1 MRRTGDRAG
10 NGRNG
15 YRQNVGRHNEYGQFT
30 GKMQKKLVVLFLI
43 VLLAFVGLSARM
55 IYISNEDGEEYK
67 RQILSQQSYAS
78 TTLPYKRGDILDKNG
93 IKLAVSEKVYNLVID
108 CYNLL
113 EKEDY
118 LEPTLAALSTC
129 FSEFDEG
136 AARKYIA
143 DNPSSRYYVTLKQLT
158 YDEISPFVKMQN
170 DTENY
175 PGIKGVWFEEEY
187 KRVYPNGALASDVI
201 GFTGKDNTATFGL
214 EGYYNDVLNGIN
226 GREYGYLNDDQALER
241 TTIAATDGY
250 NVVSTIDSNIQTVV
264 EKYLYQFNEDN
275 KNAARTGNGARNV
288 ACVIMDVNSG
298 EVRAMASYPNFDLN
312 DVRNT
317 ENLIGSRLY
326 TAEGKMD
333 EEGTVITEENVD
345 EVLTD
350 EDVLYQNLYNLW
362 RNYCIQDTYE
372 PGSTAKPFTVAAG
385 LESGKMTGNELYTCN
400 GQLHVGNYDIKC
412 HNYKLGGDGTLTVQQ
427 SVEQSCNVALMLM
440 GEQIGKTTFL
450 DYQERFNFGLKTNI
464 DLAGE
469 SRTENLVFNA
479 SNLGPT
485 ELATSTFGQG
495 YNVSMIQMISA
506 FCSLINGGYYYEP
519 HMVSKITAADGSVVK
534 NITPRIVKQT
544 VSAQTSQKI
553 IEYCNGVVVNG
564 TGKTARPAGYA
575 IGGKT
580 GTAETIPRD
589 KKNYVVSFMGYA
601 PADNPQIAIYVV
613 VDRPNT
619 VYQDDAKFAT
629 RIVRNILTEVLPYMN
644 IYMTEELSET
654 ELAELEELNI
664 AVKMANVTEE
674 EEEEVTEEPIEPE
687 ILEDGTINANGGDTT
702 SSTPVSPE
710 EMESDDVVTAPLT
723 GTLLQDE
730 SVSGENSGEGSEDE
744 ETESSQGADDENTGD
759 TQ

>member
-1 MRRTGDRAG
+1 MERTGNRAG
-10 NGRNG
+10 RGNNRIQKNTGRSNK
-15 YRQNVGRHNEYGQFT
+15 YGQFT

-43 VLLAFVGLSARM
+43 VLLAFMGLSVRM
-55 IYISNEDGEEYK
+55 IYISNTDGEQYK

-78 TTLPYKRGDILDKNG
+78 TTIPYKRGDILDKNG

-108 CYNLL
+108 VKNLL
-113 EKEDY
+113 EKEEY
-118 LEPTLAALSTC
+118 LEPTLMALKTC

-136 AARKYIA
+136 AARSYIA
-143 DNPSSRYYVTLKQLT
+143 DNPTSRYYVTLKQLT

-170 DTENY
+170 DTENT
-175 PGIKGVWFEEEY
+175 PNIKGVWFEEEY
-187 KRVYPNGALASDVI
+187 KRVYPNDELACDVI

-214 EGYYNDVLNGIN
+214 EGYYNDILNGTN
-226 GREYGYLNDDQALER
+226 GREYGYLNDDEALER
-241 TTIAATDGY
+241 TTIAAADGY
-250 NVVSTIDSNIQTVV
+250 NIVSTIDSNIQSIV

-288 ACVIMDVNSG
+288 SCIMMDVNSG
-298 EVRAMASYPNFDLN
+298 EVLAMASYPNFDLN

-317 ENLIGSRLY
+317 DNLIGSLLY
-326 TAEGKMD
+326 TKEGKIN
-333 EEGTVITEENVD
+333 EEGIVITEENVD
-345 EVLTD
+345 EVLAD

-362 RNYCIQDTYE
+362 KNYCIQDTYE

-385 LESGKMTGNELYTCN
+385 IESGKMTGNELYTCN

-412 HNYKLGGDGTLTVQQ
+412 HNYKTGGDGTLTVQQ
-427 SVEQSCNVALMLM
+427 SIEQSCNVALMLM
-440 GEQIGKTTFL
+440 GKQIGKTIFL

-464 DLAGE
+464 DLSGE
-469 SRTENLVFNA
+469 SRTENLVFNM
-479 SNLGPT
+479 SNLGET

-506 FCSLINGGYYYEP
+506 FCSLVNGGYYYEP

-544 VSAQTSQKI
+544 ISAQTSQKI
-553 IEYCNGVVVNG
+553 IEYCNGVVENG
-564 TGKTARPAGYA
+564 TGKTARPAGYM

-601 PADNPQIAIYVV
+601 PADNPQVAIYVV

-619 VYQDDAKFAT
+619 VFQDDAKFAT

-644 IYMTEELSET
+644 IYMTEELSEN
-654 ELAELEELNI
+654 ELEELKQLNI
-664 AVKMANVTEE
+664 AVKKANVIEE
-674 EEEEVTEEPIEPE
+674 EEEITEEETIEPE
-687 ILEDGTINANGGDTT
+687 TLEDGTIDARGGDTT
-702 SSTPVSPE
+702 SSTPISTE
-710 EMESDDVVTAPLT
+710 EMESDNVLTAPLT
-723 GTLLQDE
+723 GAVLDDKDVPE
-730 SVSGENSGEGSEDE
+730 VSTQEE
-744 ETESSQGADDENTGD
+744 ETTQEEDSEQSQE
-759 TQ
+759 

>member
-1 MRRTGDRAG
+1 MNNRTG
-10 NGRNG
+10 NGRNSYQRNTVKQSR
-15 YRQNVGRHNEYGQFT
+15 YRQFT

-43 VLLAFVGLSARM
+43 VLLAFMGLSARL
-55 IYISNEDGEEYK
+55 IYINNTNGEQYK
-67 RQILSQQSYAS
+67 KQILSQQSYAS
-78 TTLPYKRGDILDKNG
+78 TTIPYKRGDILDKNG

-108 CYNLL
+108 CKNLL
-113 EKEDY
+113 EKEEY
-118 LEPTLAALSTC
+118 LEPTLSALTTC
-129 FSEFDEG
+129 FTDFDEG
-136 AARKYIA
+136 AARSYIA
-143 DNPSSRYYVTLKQLT
+143 ENPSSRYYVTLKQLT
-158 YDEISPFVKMQN
+158 YDEISPFVQMQN

-175 PGIKGVWFEEEY
+175 PGIQGVWFEEEY
-187 KRVYPNGALASDVI
+187 KRVYPNGTLACDVL

-214 EGYYNDVLNGIN
+214 EGYYNDILNGTN
-226 GREYGYLNDDQALER
+226 GREYGYLNDDETLER

-250 NVVSTIDSNIQTVV
+250 NIVSTIDSNIQSIV
-264 EKYLYQFNEDN
+264 EKYLYQFNEEN
-275 KNAARTGNGARNV
+275 KNAARTGNGARS
-288 ACVIMDVNSG
+288 ASCIIMDVNSG
-298 EVRAMASYPNFDLN
+298 EVLAMASYPNYDLN

-317 ENLIGSRLY
+317 DNLIGSRLY
-326 TAEGKMD
+326 TAEGKLD

-345 EVLTD
+345 ELLSD

-362 RNYCIQDTYE
+362 KNYCIQDTYE

-385 LESGKMTGNELYTCN
+385 LESGKMTGDEYYTCN

-412 HNYKLGGDGTLTVQQ
+412 HNYKIGGDGTLTVQQ
-427 SVEQSCNVALMLM
+427 SIEQSCNVALMLM
-440 GEQIGKTTFL
+440 GKQIGKDIFL
-450 DYQERFNFGLKTNI
+450 EYQERFNFGLKTNI

-479 SNLGPT
+479 SNLGET

-544 VSAQTSQKI
+544 ISAQTSAKI
-553 IEYCNGVVVNG
+553 VEYCNGVVVNG

-619 VYQDDAKFAT
+619 VFQDDAKFAT
-629 RIVRNILTEVLPYMN
+629 RIVRNILTEVLPYLN
-644 IYMTEELSET
+644 IYMTEELSES
-654 ELAELEELNI
+654 ELAELEQLNI
-664 AVKMANVTEE
+664 AVKKANIVETKEE
-674 EEEEVTEEPIEPE
+674 EDEPKQEEEPE
-687 ILEDGTINANGGDTT
+687 VLEDGTIDANGGDTT
-702 SSTPVSPE
+702 SSTPVSEE
-710 EMESDDVVTAPLT
+710 EMQSNDVQTAPLT
-723 GTLLQDE
+723 GVLLDDTDPA
-730 SVSGENSGEGSEDE
+730 SNAGSEPKEDSDSSEGEYGLGESDE
-744 ETESSQGADDENTGD
+744 GD
-759 TQ
+759 QNE